1 MIREEVIGYASI
13 LLLVVLAFYLMPTYE
28 RMVSSNKGDQ
38 SSPTP
43 VVQQTLP
50 PPSTTQQP
58 SANDPNDP
66 MNDYVLKSSLVP
78 CSCPDYS
85 GSCPTHAGS
94 APSSRYPGDKDS
106 DITDMKPDQS
116 GMRKSFPNQSG
127 DPQPFLTG
135 FGAFN
140 R

>member
-1 MIREEVIGYASI
+1 
-13 LLLVVLAFYLMPTYE
+13 MPTYE
-28 RMVSSNKGDQ
+28 RMVSSNKSDQ
-38 SSPTP
+38 SSSAP

-50 PPSTTQQP
+50 PPTSQSP
-58 SANDPNDP
+58 PNPNDP

-94 APSSRYPGDKDS
+94 SPSSRYPGDKDS
-106 DITDMKPDQS
+106 DVTEMKPDQS
-116 GMRKSFPNQSG
+116 GMRKSFPNQPG

>member
-1 MIREEVIGYASI
+1 MIRDEVLQYASI

-28 RMVSSNKGDQ
+28 RMVSSNKSDQ
-38 SSPTP
+38 SSSAP

-50 PPSTTQQP
+50 PPSTSQSP
-58 SANDPNDP
+58 SDPNDP
-66 MNDYVLKSSLVP
+66 MGDYVLKSSLVP

-94 APSSRYPGDKDS
+94 SPSSRYPGDKDS

-116 GMRKSFPNQSG
+116 GMRKSFPNQPG